1 MNTWQGIVIGLGK
14 CEPWVIILMDCIG
27 KILVLTVTTN
37 GVQET
42 PLTNLNL
49 NKRWFT
55 KSLKIFIFTRNGTSY
70 IEWRHNKNKE
80 FKF

>member
-1 MNTWQGIVIGLGK
+1 
-14 CEPWVIILMDCIG
+14 MDCIG

-49 NKRWFT
+49 NKR
-55 KSLKIFIFTRNGTSY
+55 
-70 IEWRHNKNKE
+70 
-80 FKF
+80 